1 MSKMLRFPP
10 GHMTMGRAIE
20 IVKSGLKD
28 QTISMAAKAEAI
40 EIVAELETHNSIT
53 KDDLVSALR
62 WVCSTYDLVES
73 AND

>member
-1 MSKMLRFPP
+1 MSKILQFPP
-10 GHMTMGRAIE
+10 GHMTMGRATE

-28 QTISMAAKAEAI
+28 PTISMHAKAEAI

-53 KDDLVSALR
+53 KDDLISALR
-62 WVCSTYDLVES
+62 WVYSTYDLVGS